1 VKVDWD
7 RLTDQDFEELCYD
20 ILDKEGFVNIKWSGR
35 GGGDRGRDITCS
47 MVETILGN
55 IARVIPYIVQCKKY
69 LARPPS
75 PSDLKD
81 TIAWADAH
89 RPQVLIIMVSNTL
102 SSDTRD
108 WLSEIEKK
116 KSYAIVTYEE
126 KNFDLF
132 LEKHEELYKRY
143 FERKEKKPILE
154 ITHNETQNRVL
165 MCLVNKSKKSIEDIS
180 KEANDP
186 VPKIRSVLENLLSK
200 GIVACSKDKTDRTR
214 TLYSLRID
222 LTAFSDVAKE
232 LLLTDHKFDFLTSSY
247 SRDMINKD
255 LTKYIESRY
264 FLKLSEQ
271 IRDSLIRIL
280 KISPSA
286 LYYSLFSYNRQY
298 ETGYH
303 HLQSL
308 KVPDEIRQKWLKS
321 YVASFTSDLLKK
333 ALVDL
338 HHPGFKKGL
347 QQNNIE
353 GYELSIGLKMA
364 NIKKPLID
372 LSSKSVIMLM
382 KAKGVIKAGQLVSA
396 TTPDLYIRVG
406 DLLINLGLLEEA
418 IKQYDLAI
426 EQLKDEEKLKVAWNN
441 KGVCLMRLHRDS
453 DALLCFDEA
462 LKIDPN
468 FKEAQENKR
477 RCLNRMES
485 PLKN

>member
-1 VKVDWD
+1 MKVDWD

-20 ILDKEGFVNIKWSGR
+20 ILDREGFVNIKWHGR

-47 MVETILGN
+47 RVEMILGN
-55 IARVIPYIVQCKKY
+55 IARETRYLVQCKKY
-69 LARPPS
+69 VARPPS

-89 RPQVLIIMVSNTL
+89 RPHVLLIMVSNTL
-102 SSDTRD
+102 SSDTHD
-108 WLSEIEKK
+108 WLSKIEKK
-116 KSYAIVTYEE
+116 TSYHILTYEE

-143 FERKEKKPILE
+143 FERKEKKPLLE
-154 ITHNETQNRVL
+154 ITPNETQNRVL

-180 KEANDP
+180 KEANEP
-186 VPKIRSVLENLLSK
+186 APKIRPVLENLLSK
-200 GIVACSKDKTDRTR
+200 GIVDCSKDKTDRTR
-214 TLYSLRID
+214 TLYSLRIG

-232 LLLTDHKFDFLTSSY
+232 LLLTDHRFDFLTSSY

-271 IRDSLIRIL
+271 FKDSLTRIL

-286 LYYSLFSYNRQY
+286 LYYSLFSDNRQY

-308 KVPDEIRQKWLKS
+308 KMPDEIHQKWVNS
-321 YVASFTSDLLKK
+321 YIDSFTSDLLKK

-338 HHPGFKKGL
+338 HHPDFKKGL

-364 NIKKPLID
+364 NIKELLID

-382 KAKGVIKAGQLVSA
+382 KAKGVIKAGQLLSA
-396 TTPDLYIRVG
+396 TAPDLFIRVG
-406 DLLINLGLLEEA
+406 SLLVNLGLLEQA
-418 IKQYDLAI
+418 INEYDLAI
-426 EQLKDEEKLKVAWNN
+426 ERVKDKEKLKVAWNN

-453 DALLCFDEA
+453 DAIASFDEA

-485 PLKN
+485 RPRN